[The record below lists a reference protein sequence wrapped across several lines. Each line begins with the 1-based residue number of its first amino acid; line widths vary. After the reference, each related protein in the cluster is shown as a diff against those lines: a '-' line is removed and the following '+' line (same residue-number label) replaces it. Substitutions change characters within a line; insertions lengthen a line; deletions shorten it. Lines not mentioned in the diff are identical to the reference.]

1 MPMGIELFYDGEIV
15 FRPGEKTPIHLHH
28 GITLPGKLPHAA
40 APKWQTCE

>member
-28 GITLPGKLPHAA
+28 GITLPGKLHTRRSAQMA
-40 APKWQTCE
+40 NM